1 MTSIANGQF
10 FDLNASQK
18 LQRQHPRLQRI
29 HPGVVRRTHPEPE
42 PEPDRSHVEGAPPPA
57 PPSPPAPEPAEM
69 AGKKKRTVVDENTR
83 AVAVAR
89 VNKLVAAG
97 NPAMQ
102 AVAGVAK
109 ELGVSES
116 SVINWRTAARK
127 TEGAKKGTPP
137 KPGKKARK
145 KRGRRI
151 EEQIAEHVRAVEP
164 EKLPLL
170 PQAAMRQFVQ
180 GVVRESIRDEVRA
193 YLNECFGISED
204 PTAVPLAPAKRGGK

>member
-18 LQRQHPRLQRI
+18 LQRQHPNITKLR
-29 HPGVVRRTHPEPE
+29 PGVVRRNH

-69 AGKKKRTVVDENTR
+69 AGKKKRAVIDANTR

-116 SVINWRTAARK
+116 SVLNWRTAARK
-127 TEGAKKGTPP
+127 SAPKVAKKA
-137 KPGKKARK
+137 KK

-151 EEQIAEHVRAVEP
+151 EEQSARARWRLVEHVRAKDIEP
-164 EKLPLL
+164 QTLPLL
-170 PQAAMRQFVQ
+170 PQAALRLFVK
-180 GVVRESIRDEVRA
+180 GIVRESIRDEVRT
-193 YLNECFGISED
+193 YLNECFGIAED
-204 PTAVPLAPAKRGGK
+204 PEAVPLPPVKRGRKS